1 MSKIQSDG
9 SSRVEKY
16 ARIIE
21 RNNKRLALGYEAT
34 LDFNHGYIFCLRQA
48 KILTQKEANMLQKVY
63 ANSQNGEYRFV
74 IIKGRIVDQN
84 KSNEQQIEDFY
95 EGKMNAH

>member
-34 LDFNHGYIFCLRQA
+34 LEFNHGYIFCLRQA
-48 KILTQKEANMLQKVY
+48 KILTQKEANMLFKVY
-63 ANSQNGEYRFV
+63 ANSQNGEYRY
-74 IIKGRIVDQN
+74 IIKDGRVFDH
-84 KSNEQQIEDFY
+84 
-95 EGKMNAH
+95 GW